1 MEIRRGILRGF
12 NAGSYTA
19 TVQVAGSI
27 ATWLTGVAVARNI
40 DSAEMVEGRSVAL
53 LLFDPSNPDDMVV
66 CAVWGA

>member
-1 MEIRRGILRGF
+1 MEIRRGVLRGF

-40 DSAEMVEGRSVAL
+40 GAAEMVEGRSLAIIQ
-53 LLFDPSNPDDMVV
+53 FDESNPGDMVV
-66 CAVWGA
+66 AAVWEA